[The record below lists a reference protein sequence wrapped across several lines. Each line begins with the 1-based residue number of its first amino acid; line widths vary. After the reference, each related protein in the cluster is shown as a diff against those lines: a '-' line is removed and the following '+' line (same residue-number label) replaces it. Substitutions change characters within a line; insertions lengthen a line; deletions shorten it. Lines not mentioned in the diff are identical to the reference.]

1 MRKIILKMPVSG
13 GGFIEGSERELDR
26 HKAGD
31 ELPPP
36 FASRFKA
43 GVRRRPET
51 CRALRCGHRREPIL
65 STRGM

>member
-1 MRKIILKMPVSG
+1 MRKIILMMPVSG
-13 GGFIEGSERELDR
+13 GGFIEASERELDR
-26 HKAGD
+26 HKASD

-51 CRALRCGHRREPIL
+51 RRALRYGHRREPIL

>member
-1 MRKIILKMPVSG
+1 MRKIILMMPVSG
-13 GGFIEGSERELDR
+13 GGFIEGSEHELDR

-51 CRALRCGHRREPIL
+51 RRALRCGHRREPIL